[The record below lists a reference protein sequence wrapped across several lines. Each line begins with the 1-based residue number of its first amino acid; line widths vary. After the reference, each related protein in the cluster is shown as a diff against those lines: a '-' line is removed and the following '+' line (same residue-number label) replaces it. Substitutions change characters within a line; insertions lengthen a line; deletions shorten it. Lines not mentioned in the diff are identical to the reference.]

1 MSQGYPPTGQSA
13 GALINFVP
21 VDVVV
26 GFRGIHETS
35 TTQYHPLGTTCQ
47 AQDMGPANL
56 GLAKFIYLKGVAN
69 TAAGSV
75 VTYDAVQGITQLLVD
90 DGTPEAG
97 PLAVAMSANVAGPN
111 YGWYC
116 VQGNVPVLTSDGAIN
131 TPGMINATA
140 GSLKTSGEATTD
152 LVAGCYFT
160 STFGPAATTVASGS
174 NGAVLPVT
182 TLHLTSGS
190 GIANAPGYVKVTNTA
205 GVQQIIKYTAVST
218 NDLTGCSGGVG
229 TLATGGVVEAF
240 PGTGFALMNIAWPA
254 YSGGV
259 VPA

>member
-1 MSQGYPPTGQSA
+1 MSQGYPPA
-13 GALINFVP
+13 GNTSGSLMNFVP
-21 VDVVV
+21 IDVIV
-26 GFRGIHETS
+26 GFSSIHDTG
-35 TTQYHPLGTTCQ
+35 TTQLHDIGTRCR
-47 AQDMGPANL
+47 AKDMGPASL
-56 GLAKFIYLKGVAN
+56 GEAEFIYLKGVAN

-75 VTYDAVQGITQLLVD
+75 VTYDQVQGITQLLVD

-97 PLAVAMSANVAGPN
+97 PLAVAMSACVASKF
-111 YGWYC
+111 GWYC
-116 VQGNVPVLTSDGAIN
+116 VRGQVPVLTADGAIN

-152 LVAGCYFT
+152 LVGGTAFT

-190 GIANAPGYVKVTNTA
+190 GIANAPGFVKVTNAA
-205 GVQQIIKYTAVST
+205 GNQQIIKYTAVST

-240 PGTGFALMNIAWPA
+240 PGTGFALMQLSYPS
-254 YSGGV
+254 YTGGV